1 MVRGIV
7 MNDKNK
13 NVDNGADDQIEE
25 LDSVNTDEELDTVNT
40 DKELPDQTSELD
52 ELKKLADENC

>member
-13 NVDNGADDQIEE
+13 NVDNGADDQNEE

-40 DKELPDQTSELD
+40 DKELPAQTSEVD
-52 ELKKLADENC
+52 E